1 MANCNV
7 EYFDAKTNVLNCSLL
22 CLNLQER
29 QLQITSTQ
37 YSSVET
43 LMMRD
48 NINDEDFNLKTTSS
62 DEEDDQLDDQIKKS
76 IREYNHQRV
85 ANDRWE
91 INKEFEDF

>member
-1 MANCNV
+1 MDNCIV
-7 EYFDAKTNVLNCSLL
+7 EYFDTKTNVLNCSLL

-43 LMMRD
+43 LVMRG